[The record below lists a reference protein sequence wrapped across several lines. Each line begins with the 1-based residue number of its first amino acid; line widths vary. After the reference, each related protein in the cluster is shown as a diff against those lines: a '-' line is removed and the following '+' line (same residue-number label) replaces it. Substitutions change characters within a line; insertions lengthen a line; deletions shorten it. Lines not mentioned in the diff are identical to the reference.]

1 MYSYYEYR
9 NIYIVYV
16 CMRLQ
21 GVPLSTRMDGAR
33 IVSFPSSCI
42 RLDVDQKS
50 VCACVRAGTRVHE
63 CMHLSPMH
71 TCAYACEYVYCVCVC
86 VRACLRVRACVYVCA
101 RTSVR
106 AYMLKHVGL
115 YGNLLRGSSSSS
127 SSSSSSFVEGHAF
140 SKVPSG

>member
-21 GVPLSTRMDGAR
+21 GVPLSTRMDGDMARDIAR

-50 VCACVRAGTRVHE
+50 VCARVRA
-63 CMHLSPMH
+63 CMS
-71 TCAYACEYVYCVCVC
+71 ACICPQCIHARTHASMCIVCVCVC
-86 VRACLRVRACVYVCA
+86 VRACVCVRVCMCVRARVCE
-101 RTSVR
+101 RIC
-106 AYMLKHVGL
+106 
-115 YGNLLRGSSSSS
+115 
-127 SSSSSSFVEGHAF
+127 
-140 SKVPSG
+140 